1 MGGVFCIVG
10 IPGVQARDFPFNEQ
24 FDCFVLTLS
33 GCSVDKPLTLEGK
46 HCFFNQSFA
55 QSTHL
60 KRTLGIVQKSPFLAK
75 VQAL

>member
-33 GCSVDKPLTLEGK
+33 GCSVDKALTLEGTK
-46 HCFFNQSFA
+46 LFPVTVFSIN
-55 QSTHL
+55 T
-60 KRTLGIVQKSPFLAK
+60 P
-75 VQAL
+75 QACSGHHPEVPIPCKG